1 MSNPFFFFSPFSF
14 PFLFPPVI
22 LVGADTIGSS
32 GLGFATCCRL
42 IDDFLS
48 LHRSSPERRL
58 TIVFTTRRSRQAS
71 AATEAQIRR
80 HADRHGAAASSRI
93 RLIAETVDLQNL
105 HAVRAL
111 ARRLDRDLPKLDAI
125 ILNAGI
131 GGWDGLNWP
140 LTIWKVL
147 TDVVHATTWPCYK
160 IGTVGQVTAKQTN
173 LASRSKGAEKEEKRE
188 EPPLGAVFCANV
200 FGHYLLTHL
209 VNPLL
214 RRGRTESSEPGRI
227 IWLSSLEATPAFYD
241 PDDIQGLRNER
252 SYESSKQLTDL
263 LALTSD
269 LPCAAPYVERFLPE
283 CSSADNGGQG
293 GDDSPRPAI
302 YVTHPGICGTSIVP
316 LILPLVYCMMA
327 AFYLARWLGSPW
339 HTIYA
344 YMGAAAPAWVA
355 LSPQSTLDAA
365 EAPYRARGG
374 GRVKWGSSA
383 SRWLGTNRVIST
395 EVEGWGHGGV
405 VGPPFLQ
412 NDAQLRRKR
421 GLKLSTEEDRKQF
434 EALGCRAWR
443 EMEELREQW
452 EQLLDED
459 ERE

>member
-1 MSNPFFFFSPFSF
+1 MSQHHSDS
-14 PFLFPPVI
+14 
-22 LVGADTIGSS
+22 
-32 GLGFATCCRL
+32 
-42 IDDFLS
+42 
-48 LHRSSPERRL
+48 ERRL

-80 HADRHGAAASSRI
+80 HADRHGAAASARI
-93 RLIAETVDLQNL
+93 ELIAETVDLQNL

-111 ARRLDRDLPKLDAI
+111 ARRLDRDLPKLDAV

-147 TDVVHATTWPCYK
+147 TDVVHSTTWPCFK
-160 IGTVGQVTAKQTN
+160 IGTVGQVTARQTN
-173 LASRSKGAEKEEKRE
+173 LSLEKEEKG

-200 FGHYLLTHL
+200 FGHYLLAHL

-214 RRGRTESSEPGRI
+214 RRGRREGSEPGRI
-227 IWLSSLEATPAFYD
+227 IWVGSLEATPAFYD
-241 PDDIQGLRNER
+241 PDDIQGLRNDR
-252 SYESSKQLTDL
+252 AYESSKQLTDL

-283 CSSADNGGQG
+283 RPSSDNGGQK
-293 GDDSPRPAI
+293 DDSPRPAI

-316 LILPLVYCMMA
+316 LILPLVYAMMA

-339 HTIYA
+339 HTISA

-365 EAPYRARGG
+365 EAPYRQRGG

-383 SRWLGTNRVIST
+383 TRWLGKNRVIST

-405 VGPPFLQ
+405 VGSPFLKQ
-412 NDAQLRRKR
+412 DAQLRRKR
-421 GLKLSTEEDRKQF
+421 GLKFSTEDDRHQF
-434 EALGCRAWR
+434 EALGCRAWK

-452 EQLLDED
+452 ERILDQD
-459 ERE
+459 ERER